1 MKKITSLLFTLLFGG
16 ILMAQTK
23 GAPKKPSGPLDT
35 KIYIIEIFLDGKDK
49 KWNDDDIK
57 FNSGKFKSAL
67 FADWEFGAALYEGTV
82 IDSTSEKN
90 IIIFSCETK
99 PNPKKEIMIWS
110 GTVTGKEI
118 EGTIELQSSKG
129 KTMKSYNFAGA
140 EKEKKTTQKK

>member
-1 MKKITSLLFTLLFGG
+1 MKKITSLFFALLFGG
-16 ILMAQTK
+16 IVLAQVK

-35 KIYIIEIFLDGKDK
+35 KIYIIEIFLDGKEK
-49 KWNDDDIK
+49 KWNDDEIK
-57 FNSGKFKSAL
+57 FNGGRFTSPLFKDWD
-67 FADWEFGAALYEGTV
+67 FAASPYEGTV
-82 IDSTSEKN
+82 IDSTSENN

-129 KTMKSYNFAGA
+129 KTMKSYNFTGSL
-140 EKEKKTTQKK
+140 KEKKVPQKK